1 MLKDIRLQAEWDPN
15 KLVAMPWEKA
25 KKLGWSRRDN
35 ELYNINLDMSEEE
48 LDARIN
54 EGHKR
59 VFIGKVGN
67 FCPIQAGYGGA
78 EMVCLNEQGKYNAV
92 YVKEHHMEDKIDYDY
107 LENMCRSA
115 IDDISKYDASFF
127 D

>member
-1 MLKDIRLQAEWDPN
+1 MN
-15 KLVAMPWEKA
+15 KKT
-25 KKLGWSRRDN
+25 KKS
-35 ELYNINLDMSEEE
+35 MSEEE
-48 LDARIN
+48 IDARIN

-92 YVKEHHMEDKIDYDY
+92 TGTKDVRWLEAEYVKEHHMEDKIDYDY